1 MRRRLLA
8 LALLAL
14 LTMSAGCTAIFG
26 PGEVDQQ
33 RLNESATYDW
43 DNAHANATIDIRSG
57 EYQAVYIVDQSTIE
71 LYDRD
76 GFGTE
81 RPLEISALK
90 FQFENGTVVNASALD
105 VSQTRNRLIVEL
117 PAEHGKVAYTAPARG
132 KSFGTPTFVTGSY
145 EVILPPG
152 MRVDYVP
159 LAQVQP
165 GGYETR
171 LEDNRVHI
179 TWADVQ
185 SRAVIL
191 RWYLDRDLTIFAT
204 VAAGLAIAG
213 VVGAFYY
220 LKQIRVLRE
229 RREELGLSVDMD
241 DDRRGPPPG
250 MR

>member
-8 LALLAL
+8 LALLVL
-14 LTMSAGCTAIFG
+14 LTASAGCMGIFG

-33 RLNESATYDW
+33 RLNEDASYDW
-43 DNAHANATIDIRSG
+43 NTSANATIDVRSG
-57 EYQAVYIVDQSTIE
+57 EYQSVYVVSNQSEIE
-71 LYDRD
+71 FYERD

-90 FQFENGTVVNASALD
+90 FQYENGTVVNASTLD
-105 VSQTRNRLIVEL
+105 VSQTRNRLIVGL
-117 PAEHGKVAYTAPARG
+117 PAADGKVAFTGAAQG
-132 KSFGTPTFVTGSY
+132 KSFATPTFVTGTY

-179 TWADVQ
+179 TWDDVQ
-185 SRAVIL
+185 SRAIVL

-204 VAAGLAIAG
+204 AAAGLAIAG

-220 LKQIRVLRE
+220 LRQIRVLRE
-229 RREELGLSVDMD
+229 RREDLGLSVDMD
-241 DDRRGPPPG
+241 DDRRRPPPG